1 MSERGT
7 LRIVVEGDDAQ
18 RFHASLTDFV
28 SKAKEDPNY
37 RLEDLEGESYWKVT
51 FGDEVREAEENAC
64 FVDYYSSKD
73 EFKGY
78 VTIYWDD
85 YKHEDGLVRLTAVWF
100 NTLGFISLGYSFI
113 EDEDN
118 YYYEYSSFNWGIGT
132 NDAESK
138 YFEKIIEV
146 IEWDEET
153 VPDDWSKDWENLSF
167 DERVALC
174 NKYGVIYLATEV
186 E

>member
-18 RFHASLTDFV
+18 RFHASLTGFV

-64 FVDYYSSKD
+64 FLDYYSSKD

>member
-18 RFHASLTDFV
+18 RFHESLTDFV

-37 RLEDLEGESYWKVT
+37 RLEDQEGESYWKVT
-51 FGDEVREAEENAC
+51 FGDDVLVAEENSC
-64 FVDYYSSKD
+64 FLDYYSSKD

-153 VPDDWSKDWENLSF
+153 VPDDWSKDWDNLSF